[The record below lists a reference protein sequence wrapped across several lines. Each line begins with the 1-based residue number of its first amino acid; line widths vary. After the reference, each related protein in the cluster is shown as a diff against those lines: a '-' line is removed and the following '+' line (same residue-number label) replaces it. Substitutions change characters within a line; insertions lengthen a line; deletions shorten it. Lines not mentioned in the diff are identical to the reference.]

1 MQLLDWGIVGALLL
15 ILTATLIIS
24 QRQVKS
30 TADFLAANRCAGR
43 YLLAVT
49 DGIAGI
55 GAISIIATFEQYY
68 IAGFSPVWWGFLSGP
83 IALLMSICGW
93 VYYRF
98 RETRCFTMAQFFEVR
113 YSRRFRVFSGM
124 LGWLSGVLNY
134 GIFPSV
140 SVKFFMFFCKLPDSF
155 QIAGIPFVFSTYVC
169 LLLFVISLGVTFA
182 ICGGQLAIMLTDFIQ
197 GTFCN
202 IVFLILMIFM
212 VMVTVLAS

>member
-24 QRQVKS
+24 RRQVKS

-124 LGWLSGVLNY
+124 LDGS
-134 GIFPSV
+134 PA
-140 SVKFFMFFCKLPDSF
+140 C
-155 QIAGIPFVFSTYVC
+155 
-169 LLLFVISLGVTFA
+169 
-182 ICGGQLAIMLTDFIQ
+182 
-197 GTFCN
+197 
-202 IVFLILMIFM
+202 
-212 VMVTVLAS
+212 